1 MTDGMRDAKDLHL
14 GDSFESDSYQVTK
27 EEIIE
32 FAQKYDPQYFHVDE
46 ELAKDGPYGELIS
59 SGLLTVNLGM
69 RLWLDSTRVRNGW
82 VGFKTDLT
90 WVKPV
95 KPGDS
100 IRVKSKIS
108 QLKPSSKDPNR
119 LKVVFD
125 LQAINQ
131 FDQVVLEQSTLCFTY
146 LNKGPKA

>member
-1 MTDGMRDAKDLHL
+1 MEGKRQAKDLNL
-14 GDSFESDSYQVTK
+14 GDTFESDSYLVTK
-27 EEIIE
+27 EEMIE
-32 FAQKYDPQYFHVDE
+32 FAKKYDPQFFHVDE
-46 ELAKDGPYGELIS
+46 ELAKEGPYGELIS

-69 RLWLDSTRVRNGW
+69 RLWLDSTRVENGW
-82 VGFKTDLT
+82 VGFKTELT

-108 QLKPSSKDPNR
+108 ELKPSSKNPNR

-125 LQAINQ
+125 LQALNQ
-131 FDQVVLEQSTLCFTY
+131 DDQVVLEQSTLCFTY
-146 LNKGPKA
+146 LKKDSQE